1 MASRE
6 IHDITKGGKKIYP
19 QTSTDA
25 VIREDASNQTL
36 MDYIE
41 ALETRL
47 TALENKTQKLGTD
60 GDFTQN
66 ISAPGFFQE

>member
-6 IHDITKGGKKIYP
+6 IHDITKNGEKIYP
-19 QTSTDA
+19 QTTTDA

-36 MDYIE
+36 MDYIRT
-41 ALETRL
+41 LESRL
-47 TALENKTQKLGTD
+47 GTLENKTQKLGTD

>member
-6 IHDITKGGKKIYP
+6 IHDITKNGKKIYP

-25 VIREDASNQTL
+25 VLREDDGNQTL
-36 MDYIE
+36 MDYIKE
-41 ALETRL
+41 LETRL
-47 TALENKTQKLGTD
+47 GTLENKTQKLGED

>member
-6 IHDITKGGKKIYP
+6 IHDITRNGEKIFP

-25 VIREDASNQTL
+25 VIREDAGNQNL
-36 MDYIE
+36 QDYI
-41 ALETRL
+41 
-47 TALENKTQKLGTD
+47 TALEARIGELESKTQKLGTD
-60 GDFTQN
+60 GNFDQD